1 MAQPGAAAVRIITG
15 GPEVDFANV
24 GFGPILLKKSVNNSR

>member
-1 MAQPGAAAVRIITG
+1 MIPLYPFKADI
-15 GPEVDFANV
+15 EVDFANV